1 MDEVALMLSS
11 SGACYAIL
19 NTILM
24 LGTMESFYASVQFLK
39 FSTKLYC
46 TDFVL
51 NPRHLFWDAE
61 STLFHWLSP
70 FRRKELGC
78 CFSVQDLFF
87 FYVTNRFQG
96 VLS

>member
-51 NPRHLFWDAE
+51 NPRRLFWDGE
-61 STLFHWLSP
+61 STFVSLALAISEKRAWLLLFCPGFIFLLCY
-70 FRRKELGC
+70 E
-78 CFSVQDLFF
+78 
-87 FYVTNRFQG
+87 
-96 VLS
+96 